1 MKCIFMCVWL
11 FQSYRKHAWL
21 SWVSLNSTQK
31 EILDGPVNFFPT
43 MLSSTEIEISL
54 LSFSVER
61 DRRRQKW
68 TPKRSWETIF
78 GETKRTRRK
87 KIVFPCSTYS
97 PRSGDGEADGPL
109 LLPRLTV
116 ERCDR
121 WLDWVRRRSFLLP
134 SWKECF
140 FLFSRNV
147 GDF

>member
-1 MKCIFMCVWL
+1 MKCICHVRLVIPVLPETWL
-11 FQSYRKHAWL
+11 VKLGFVEQHAERKE
-21 SWVSLNSTQK
+21 S
-31 EILDGPVNFFPT
+31 
-43 MLSSTEIEISL
+43 EIEISL
-54 LSFSVER
+54 LSFSVAR
-61 DRRRQKW
+61 DWRRQKW
-68 TPKRSWETIF
+68 TPTRSWETIF
-78 GETKRTRRK
+78 GETKRTRTRRK

-140 FLFSRNV
+140 FLLSRNV
-147 GDF
+147 GGFQNL